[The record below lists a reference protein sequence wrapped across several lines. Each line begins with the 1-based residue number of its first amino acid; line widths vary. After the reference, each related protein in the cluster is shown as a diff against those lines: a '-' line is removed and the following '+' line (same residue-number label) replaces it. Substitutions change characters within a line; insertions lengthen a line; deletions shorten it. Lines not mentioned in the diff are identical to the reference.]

1 MPSKTSSIKKQ
12 VILYDLRQVGW
23 LSVLYFLALFLIV
36 PLNIIIKYSNQK
48 TREIVMEK
56 GEVFLY
62 VPEFQWILSITV
74 PVLLGVILFRYM
86 HKKQAS
92 DFLHSMPVKRK
103 TLLGHHTI
111 VGLLL
116 LFVPIGLNAIIL
128 ITIQAVSGI
137 GDYFNA
143 SDVLSWLGLVL
154 FLNVF
159 MFVITVFTSMITGMF
174 SLHLVFTYI
183 FSLLPAAVMFLGTY
197 NLSILLVGFPAD
209 YYSKSMVRAY
219 SPITYFYD
227 RFLTSQTGNTV
238 YSQVS
243 WLTLTIYAA
252 IAVLLYIAAHWLY
265 VHRRLEE
272 TSQSVVYPF
281 MRPVFR
287 FGVIICF
294 MMTGGIFFH
303 TGSASLGW
311 AIFGYIAGSLAGF
324 VLVESILYKT
334 WRVYTNYKSFLV
346 VAGFIVLA
354 FLATYLVKNNYENSI
369 PSVEEVEK
377 VYFGEFYN
385 YEGQGVEPGMEP
397 LYFTN
402 EDDIELVQRL
412 QKQIISAPQDN
423 AWESEESRSTFIV
436 YELEN
441 GEKIAR
447 SYFYSIEDNTE
458 LKRLQSEVE
467 NSLLYKHAN
476 NAVFNLPKEDV
487 YAVDVQSNN
496 IKQNSIAVTDPQLI
510 NKLHEAIKKDIELS
524 SSEAPEE
531 LQTYS
536 LDFLTNKDE
545 GFYYTS
551 FDDSYKNT
559 VQVLQE
565 AGIYDDIKVYPE
577 DISSIELNNF
587 DRNKT
592 ITVKEES
599 DLNHILDHAV
609 YYSEDE
615 DSYFVTVNLNRGSSM
630 KEELSIEYDDLP
642 QSIKNQLEE

>member
-1 MPSKTSSIKKQ
+1 
-12 VILYDLRQVGW
+12 
-23 LSVLYFLALFLIV
+23 
-36 PLNIIIKYSNQK
+36 
-48 TREIVMEK
+48 
-56 GEVFLY
+56 
-62 VPEFQWILSITV
+62 
-74 PVLLGVILFRYM
+74 
-86 HKKQAS
+86 
-92 DFLHSMPVKRK
+92 
-103 TLLGHHTI
+103 
-111 VGLLL
+111 
-116 LFVPIGLNAIIL
+116 LNAIIL

-159 MFVITVFTSMITGMF
+159 MFVITVFTGMITGMF

-183 FSLLPAAVMFLGTY
+183 FSLLPAAVMFLGTN

-209 YYSKSMVRAY
+209 YYSKSMVRDY

-238 YSQVS
+238 YAQVS
-243 WLTLTIYAA
+243 WFTLTIYTA
-252 IAVLLYIAAHWLY
+252 IAILLYIAAHWLY

-324 VLVESILYKT
+324 VFVEAILYKT
-334 WRVYTNYKSFLV
+334 WRVYTHYKSFLLA
-346 VAGFIVLA
+346 AGFIVLA

-369 PSVEEVEK
+369 PSVNDVER

-385 YEGQGVEPGMEP
+385 YEEQGVEPGLKP
-397 LYFTN
+397 LYFTKK
-402 EDDIELVQRL
+402 EDIERVQKL
-412 QKQIISAPQDN
+412 QKQIINTPQDN
-423 AWESEESRSTFIV
+423 AWVSEESRSVFIV

-441 GEKIAR
+441 GEKLAR
-447 SYFYSIEDNTE
+447 SYAYSLEDNTE
-458 LKRLQSEVE
+458 LKSLQSEVE
-467 NSLLYKHAN
+467 SSLLYKHAN
-476 NAVFNLPKEDV
+476 NAIFNLPREDV
-487 YAVDVQSNN
+487 YAVDVRSDNLKQSNN
-496 IKQNSIAVTDPQLI
+496 TVTNSQLI
-510 NKLHEAIKKDIELS
+510 SALYEAIKKDIENS
-524 SSEAPEE
+524 NPNAPEE
-531 LQTYS
+531 LQSYS

-545 GFYYTS
+545 GYYYTS

-559 VQVLQE
+559 IQVLQE
-565 AGIYDDIKVYPE
+565 AGIYDDIKVYQE
-577 DISSIELNNF
+577 DISSIELNNY

-592 ITVKEES
+592 ITVKEQS
-599 DLNHILDHAV
+599 DIKHILDNAV

-615 DSYFVTVNLNRGSSM
+615 DSYFITFNLNRGSGI
-630 KEELSIEYDDLP
+630 KEEISIEYDNLP
-642 QSIKNQLEE
+642 QSIKDQLGE

>member
-12 VILYDLRQVGW
+12 IILYDLRQVGW

-36 PLNIIIKYSNQK
+36 PLNIIIQYSNQR

-62 VPEFQWILSITV
+62 APDLQWILSITV
-74 PVLLGVILFRYM
+74 PVFLGVLLFRYM

-116 LFVPIGLNAIIL
+116 LVVPVGLNAIIL
-128 ITIQAVSGI
+128 MTIQAVSGI

-143 SDVLSWLGLVL
+143 SDVLSWLGIVL

-174 SLHLVFTYI
+174 TLHFVFTYI
-183 FSLLPAAVMFLGTY
+183 FTLLPAAVMFLGTY
-197 NLSILLVGFPAD
+197 NLSILLIGFPAD
-209 YYSKSMVRAY
+209 YYFKSSVRAY

-227 RFLTSQTGNTV
+227 RFLTGQTGNTV
-238 YSQVS
+238 YSQIS

-252 IAVLLYIAAHWLY
+252 IAILLYIAAHWLY

-272 TSQSVVYPF
+272 TSQSIVYPF
-281 MRPVFR
+281 LRPVFR

-294 MMTGGIFFH
+294 MMTGGIFFY

-324 VLVESILYKT
+324 ALVEAILYKT
-334 WRVYTNYKSFLV
+334 WRVYTHYKSFLV

-369 PSVEEVEK
+369 PSAEDVER
-377 VYFGEFYN
+377 VYFGEYYN
-385 YEGQGVEPGMEP
+385 YEEQGDPGLEP

-402 EDDIELVQRL
+402 KEDIERVQKL
-412 QKQIISAPQDN
+412 HKQIISTPQDN
-423 AWESEESRSTFIV
+423 AWESEEYRSTFIA

-447 SYFYSIEDNTE
+447 SYVYSLDENTE
-458 LKRLQSEVE
+458 LKSLQSEVE

-476 NAVFNLPKEDV
+476 NAIFNLPREDV
-487 YAVDVQSNN
+487 FAVDVGSENMKQSNN
-496 IKQNSIAVTDPQLI
+496 TVTDPQFI
-510 NKLHEAIKKDIELS
+510 SALHEAIKEDIENS
-524 SSEAPEE
+524 QPNAQEA

-536 LDFLTNKDE
+536 LDFLTNEDE
-545 GFYYTS
+545 GYYYTS

-599 DLNHILDHAV
+599 DIKQILDHAD

-615 DSYFVTVNLNRGSSM
+615 DSYLITFNLNRGSGIQ
-630 KEELSIEYDDLP
+630 EEFSVDYDDLP